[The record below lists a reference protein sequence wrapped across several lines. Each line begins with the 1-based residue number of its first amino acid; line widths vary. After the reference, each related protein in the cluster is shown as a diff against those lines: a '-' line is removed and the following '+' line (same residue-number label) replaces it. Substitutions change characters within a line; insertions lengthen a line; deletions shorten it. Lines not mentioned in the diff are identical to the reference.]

1 MRPAS
6 SIRQRCKKGSL
17 EVIER
22 QRPARSAGPYL
33 GGLVL
38 SALIDLLLRARL
50 FFDLDMRK
58 VLEHPLY
65 RWLLEL
71 FERFYF
77 GVLAIFLLFFL
88 IRILPAVLGNQTLS
102 RARMKLFGALATIQL
117 LANLAAV
124 NMAIFLV
131 DIASYELLIE
141 SLALYA
147 SINLIFLFWYWFF
160 DYPLRSQRLV
170 AVGMAGNRGRGIP
183 LGILFPEEA
192 LELDIDGS
200 DFWTPKF
207 VDYVFFTL
215 VSSNTL
221 GSPEGHGVIGDR
233 LKWTQIVHT
242 ICMTLV
248 FIVMVARA
256 INTLN

>member
-1 MRPAS
+1 M
-6 SIRQRCKKGSL
+6 
-17 EVIER
+17 IER
-22 QRPARSAGPYL
+22 LRPARSPVPYL
-33 GGLVL
+33 GALLL

-50 FFDLDMRK
+50 FIDLDMGK
-58 VLEHPLY
+58 VPEHSLFRWPLQ
-65 RWLLEL
+65 L
-71 FERFYF
+71 FEGFYF
-77 GVLAIFLLFFL
+77 FVLGIFFLFFL
-88 IRILPAVLGNQTLS
+88 IRIIPAILGARNLS
-102 RARMKLFGALATIQL
+102 RTSIKLFGALATIQL

-124 NMAIFLV
+124 NMAIYLI

-160 DYPLRSQRLV
+160 DYPLRNQRMV
-170 AVGMAGNRGRGIP
+170 ALGMASAGMADNQGQGIP

-192 LELDIDGS
+192 LERNIDGS

-207 VDYVFFTL
+207 VDYVFFTM

-248 FIVMVARA
+248 FIVIVARA
-256 INTLN
+256 INTLT

>member
-1 MRPAS
+1 M
-6 SIRQRCKKGSL
+6 
-17 EVIER
+17 IER

-33 GGLVL
+33 GALLL
-38 SALIDLLLRARL
+38 SALIDVLLRARL
-50 FFDLDMRK
+50 FFDLVMRK
-58 VLEHPLY
+58 LPKPSSY
-65 RWLLEL
+65 RWLLDL
-71 FERFYF
+71 SGGFYF
-77 GVLAIFLLFFL
+77 CVLAIFLLFFL
-88 IRILPAVLGNQTLS
+88 IRILPAILGNRTLS
-102 RARMKLFGALATIQL
+102 RGAMKLFGALATIQL

-170 AVGMAGNRGRGIP
+170 SVGAAAVGVASAEMAGNRGRGIP

-192 LELDIDGS
+192 LEFDIDGS
-200 DFWTPKF
+200 DFWTPKL

-248 FIVMVARA
+248 FIVIVARA
-256 INTLN
+256 INTLT